1 MFKKTE
7 ISKAVCVAL
16 ATSAGLTSAPA
27 LAEFEEIVV
36 TATKR
41 ATDLQDTPIAIQA
54 LGEEKLDELNVGN
67 FDDYIR
73 YLPNVNAAGRG
84 PGQSSIFIR
93 GMATDSSDQTSVEI
107 GAPVPN
113 VALYLDEQPV
123 SSGARNLDLYVA
135 DVARVEVL
143 PGPQGT
149 LFGASSQAGTVRLI
163 TNKPVYN
170 EFQAGFDA
178 SYSSTSGG
186 DDSNSVEAF
195 VNIPIIDDKFAIR
208 GVFYNALEGGYI
220 DNVFG
225 ENAYEPTDVG
235 YPAGSPNTVVNNIAF
250 VEEDFNEAVYRG
262 ARISA
267 KIALSDDWELI
278 PQFMTQ
284 SLDVDGVFDHSPSSI
299 ADLDPG
305 TVAGSRVVGD
315 LKVERFFPD
324 WLDDDFDQFS
334 LTLNGRLGAL
344 DFVYAGSFLDREVNN
359 SFDYSGYTQVGAY
372 GAYYICDYANY
383 AAYGVY
389 GTCGDPTQGMIAH
402 IENERSTHELRV
414 SYAEGETVEF
424 VAGLF
429 LDDIQTK
436 VDTNFYVAGSIGAFA
451 PNTPHSQSTVFN
463 PNPRAEGIT
472 FMNDAIRD
480 EEQFAVFGEL
490 TFNVTDSLALTI
502 GARNYD
508 IETSLV
514 GSSNF
519 ATLCPA
525 APAPCTAADDG
536 DGGRSYD
543 VIFADDLPLKEDDT
557 ILKGS
562 VSYTPNDDLLFFA
575 TYSEGF
581 RPGGFN
587 RNEVPPPTY
596 VSDEVTNIEVG
607 WKTTLADGTV
617 RFNGS
622 IYQIDWDNLQV
633 GVTDFDC
640 CGVLT
645 FVLNVGNAEIKGFE
659 GDLTWLPTDN
669 LTLAAAWSMNNTEL
683 IRVPDNVSNLAPVG
697 SDLALAPEL
706 QYNLS
711 ARYQWEL
718 GDKNAHAQL
727 VVAHTDKQFSS
738 VVVANR
744 FEQDSYDTL
753 DGAIG
758 LSTDNWGVEL
768 FAENLTDERA
778 ELFINALDTDLRI
791 TTNRPRTWGVRV
803 SYDF

>member
-1 MFKKTE
+1 MFKRSE
-7 ISKAVCVAL
+7 INRAVCLAL
-16 ATSAGLTSAPA
+16 ATSAGLSSSPA
-27 LAEFEEIVV
+27 LAEIEEITV

-41 ATDLQDTPIAIQA
+41 ATSLQDTPVAIQA
-54 LGEEKLDELNVGN
+54 LGQEKLDDLNISN
-67 FDDYIR
+67 FDDYMK

-84 PGQSSIFIR
+84 PGQSFIFIR

-123 SSGARNLDLYVA
+123 SSGGRNLDLYVT
-135 DVARVEVL
+135 DVERIEVL

-149 LFGASSQAGTVRLI
+149 LFGASSMAGTVRII
-163 TNKPVYN
+163 TNKPSYDGM
-170 EFQAGFDA
+170 EAGFKA
-178 SYSSTSGG
+178 SYSTTSGG
-186 DDSNSVEAF
+186 DPSNSVEAF
-195 VNIPIIDDKFAIR
+195 INIPVIDDKFAIR
-208 GVFYNALEGGYI
+208 GAFYNAVEGGYI

-225 ENAYEPTDVG
+225 ENSYNPDDVG

-250 VEEDFNEAVYRG
+250 VEDNFNDAAYRG

-267 KIALSDDWELI
+267 RIALNDDWELL

-284 SLDVDGVFDHSPSSI
+284 SLDVDGVFDHSPASI
-299 ADLDPG
+299 ANLDPEA
-305 TVAGSRVVGD
+305 AGSRIVGD
-315 LKVERFFPD
+315 LKVQRFFPD
-324 WLDDDFDQFS
+324 YLDDEFDQLS
-334 LTLNGRLGAL
+334 LTVNGRLGAL
-344 DFVYAGSFLDREVNN
+344 DVVYAGSFLDREVNN

-383 AAYGVY
+383 AAYGFY

-402 IENERSTHELRV
+402 IENERSTHEFRV
-414 SYAEGETVEF
+414 SYAEGEKVQF
-424 VAGLF
+424 VAGVF

-451 PNTPHSQSTVFN
+451 PNSPHSASTAFN
-463 PNPRAEGIT
+463 PNPRPQGIT

-480 EEQFAVFGEL
+480 EEQVAVFGEV
-490 TFNVTDSLALTI
+490 TFNVSDAFAVTL
-502 GARNYD
+502 GARNYN

-543 VIFADDLPLKEDDT
+543 QIFAGSLPLKEDDT
-557 ILKGS
+557 ILKGN
-562 VSYTPNDDLLFFA
+562 VSFRPNDDMLFFL

-587 RNEVPPPTY
+587 RNESVPTTY
-596 VSDEVTNIEVG
+596 VSDEMTNLEFG
-607 WKTTLADGTV
+607 WKTTLADGNV

-622 IYQIDWDNLQV
+622 LYKIDWDDMQV
-633 GVTDFDC
+633 GVTDFAC

-645 FVLNVGNAEIKGFE
+645 FVLNAADAEISGFE
-659 GDLTWLPTDN
+659 GDLVWLPTDN
-669 LTLAAAWSMNNTEL
+669 LTLSAAWSFNATEMV
-683 IRVPDNVSNLAPVG
+683 RVPPNVSNLAPEG

-706 QYNLS
+706 QYNLT
-711 ARYQWEL
+711 ARYNWEV
-718 GDKNAHAQL
+718 GARNAHAQL
-727 VVAHTDKQFSS
+727 ILAHTDDQFSS
-738 VVVANR
+738 IVTANR
-744 FEQDSYDTL
+744 FRQQSYDTM
-753 DGAIG
+753 DGAVG
-758 LSTDNWGVEL
+758 LTSESWSVEL

-778 ELFINALDTDLRI
+778 ELFINSLDTDLRV

>member
-1 MFKKTE
+1 MYNKT
-7 ISKAVCVAL
+7 KLNRAVCMAL
-16 ATSAGLTSAPA
+16 ATSAGLYSTAA
-27 LAEFEEIVV
+27 MAEFEEITV

-41 ATDLQDTPIAIQA
+41 ATDLQDTPIAVQA
-54 LGEEKLDELNVGN
+54 LGEQKLDELNIAN

-73 YLPNVNAAGRG
+73 YLPNVNSAGRG
-84 PGQSSIFIR
+84 PGQSSVFIR

-123 SSGARNLDLYVA
+123 SSGGRNLDLYTA
-135 DVARVEVL
+135 DIARVEVL

-178 SYSSTSGG
+178 SYSTTSHGEP
-186 DDSNSVEAF
+186 SNSVEAY

-208 GVFYNALEGGYI
+208 GVFYNAVEGGYI

-225 ENAYEPTDVG
+225 ENAYLPEHVG
-235 YPAGSPNTVVNNIAF
+235 FPVGSGAESTVVNNIAF
-250 VEEDFNEAVYRG
+250 VEEDFNDAVYSG

-267 KIALSDDWELI
+267 KIAFSDDWELI

-284 SLDVDGVFDHSPSSI
+284 TLNVDGVFDHSPASI
-299 ADLDPG
+299 ADLDAES
-305 TVAGSRVVGD
+305 AGSRVVGD
-315 LKVERFFPD
+315 LKVQRFFPD
-324 WLDDDFDQFS
+324 FLDDEFDQFS
-334 LTLNGRLGAL
+334 LTVNGRLGAL
-344 DFVYAGSFLDREVNN
+344 DLVYAGSFLDREVNN
-359 SFDYSGYTQVGAY
+359 SFDYSGYTQVGYY
-372 GAYYICDYANY
+372 GYYYLCNY
-383 AAYGVY
+383 PVY
-389 GTCGDPTQGMIAH
+389 DVCGDPTQGMIAH
-402 IENERSTHELRV
+402 IENERITHELRV
-414 SYAEGETVEF
+414 SYAEGETIQF
-424 VAGLF
+424 VAGVF
-429 LDDIQTK
+429 LDDIQAK
-436 VDTNFYVAGSIGAFA
+436 VDTNFYVAGSVGAFA

-480 EEQFAVFGEL
+480 EEQFAAFGEV

-502 GARNYD
+502 GARYYD

-519 ATLCPA
+519 ATWCEFR
-525 APAPCTAADDG
+525 PCTAADDG

-557 ILKGS
+557 IIKGS
-562 VSYTPNDDLLFFA
+562 VSYRPNDDLLFFA

-587 RNEVPPPTY
+587 RNEDVPLTY
-596 VSDEVTNIEVG
+596 VSDEVTNIEFG
-607 WKTTLADGTV
+607 WKTTLANDSL

-622 IYQIDWDNLQV
+622 IYQIDWENMQV
-633 GVTDFDC
+633 GVTDFANF
-640 CGVLT
+640 GVLT
-645 FVLNVGNAEIKGFE
+645 FVLNAADAEIKGFE
-659 GDLTWLPTDN
+659 GDLTWLPTDQ
-669 LTLAAAWSMNNTEL
+669 LTLAAAWSYNSTEMVQ
-683 IRVPDNVSNLAPVG
+683 VPLFASNIAPKG
-697 SDLALAPEL
+697 SELALAPEI

-711 ARYQWEL
+711 ARYQWETD
-718 GDKNAHAQL
+718 GKDAHAQL
-727 VVAHTDKQFSS
+727 VLAHTDDQFSS
-738 VVVANR
+738 IVVANR
-744 FEQDSYDTL
+744 FKQGSYDTL

-758 LSTDNWGVEL
+758 ISADTWTVEL

-778 ELFINALDTDLRI
+778 ELFINSLDTDLRI
-791 TTNRPRTWGVRV
+791 TTNRPRTWGVRL
-803 SYDF
+803 SHDF

>member
-1 MFKKTE
+1 M
-7 ISKAVCVAL
+7 
-16 ATSAGLTSAPA
+16 
-27 LAEFEEIVV
+27 AEFEEIVV

-41 ATDLQDTPIAIQA
+41 ATDLQDTPIAVQA
-54 LGEEKLDELNVGN
+54 LGEEKLDELNIGN

-93 GMATDSSDQTSVEI
+93 GMATDSSDQTSIEI

-123 SSGARNLDLYVA
+123 SSGGRNLDLYVS
-135 DVARVEVL
+135 DIARVEVL

-149 LFGASSQAGTVRLI
+149 LFGASSQAGTIRLI

-178 SYSSTSGG
+178 SYSSTKGG

-195 VNIPIIDDKFAIR
+195 INIPIIDDKFAIR
-208 GVFYNALEGGYI
+208 GVFYNAVEGGYI

-225 ENAYEPTDVG
+225 ENAYLPGMVGFPEPANGFDET
-235 YPAGSPNTVVNNIAF
+235 AESTVVNNIAY
-250 VEEDFNEAVYRG
+250 VEEDFNDAVYRG

-267 KIALSDDWELI
+267 KIALTDNWELL

-299 ADLDPG
+299 ADYDASG
-305 TVAGSRVVGD
+305 VAGSRVVGD

-324 WLDDDFDQFS
+324 RLDDDFDQFS
-334 LTLNGRLGAL
+334 LTVNGRLGAL
-344 DFVYAGSFLDREVNN
+344 DIIYAGSFLDREVNN
-359 SFDYSGYTQVGAY
+359 SFDYSGYTEVGAY
-372 GAYYICDYANY
+372 GYYYICQPDY
-383 AAYGVY
+383 
-389 GTCGDPTQGMIAH
+389 TLCGDPTQGMIAH

-414 SYAEGETVEF
+414 SYSEGGLIDF
-424 VAGLF
+424 VAGVF
-429 LDDIQTK
+429 IDDIQTK
-436 VDTNFYVAGSIGAFA
+436 VDTNFFVAGSIGFFA
-451 PNTPHSQSTVFN
+451 PNTPHSQSTTFN
-463 PNPRAEGIT
+463 PNPRAPGIT

-480 EEQFAVFGEL
+480 EEQIAVFGEV
-490 TFNVTDSLALTI
+490 TFNATDTLAFTL

-519 ATLCPA
+519 ATFCDV
-525 APAPCTAADDG
+525 APCGPEDDG

-543 VIFADDLPLKEDDT
+543 VIFADDLPLKETDT
-557 ILKGS
+557 IFKANAS
-562 VSYTPNDDLLFFA
+562 FRPNDDLLFFG
-575 TYSEGF
+575 TWSEGF

-587 RNEVPPPTY
+587 RNEDVPSTY
-596 VSDEVTNIEVG
+596 FSDEVTNIEFG
-607 WKTTLADGTV
+607 WKTTLANGSL

-622 IYQIDWDNLQV
+622 VYQIDWDKLQV
-633 GVTDFDC
+633 GVTDFEC

-645 FVLNVGNAEIKGFE
+645 FVLNVGNAEIRGFE
-659 GDLTWLPTDN
+659 GDLTWLATDQ
-669 LTLAAAWSMNNTEL
+669 LTLGASWSINKTEL
-683 IRVPDNVSNLAPVG
+683 LQVPDNITGLAPVG

-706 QYNLS
+706 QYNIN

-718 GDKNAHAQL
+718 GNKDAHAQL
-727 VVAHTDKQFSS
+727 VVAHTDDQYSS
-738 VVVANR
+738 VVTANR
-744 FEQDSYDTL
+744 FKQKSYDTV

-758 LSTDNWGVEL
+758 VSADKWGVEL

>member
-1 MFKKTE
+1 MFRKTE
-7 ISKAVCVAL
+7 VSRAVCLAL
-16 ATSAGLTSAPA
+16 ATSAGLAAAPVM
-27 LAEFEEIVV
+27 AEFEEIVV

-41 ATDLQDTPIAIQA
+41 ATDLQDTPIAVQA
-54 LGEEKLDELNVGN
+54 LGEEKLDELNIGN

-93 GMATDSSDQTSVEI
+93 GMATDSSDQTSIEI

-123 SSGARNLDLYVA
+123 SSGGRNLDLYVS
-135 DVARVEVL
+135 DIARVEVL

-149 LFGASSQAGTVRLI
+149 LFGASSQAGTIRLI

-178 SYSSTSGG
+178 SYSSTKGG

-195 VNIPIIDDKFAIR
+195 INIPIIDDKFAIR
-208 GVFYNALEGGYI
+208 GVFYNAVEGGYI

-225 ENAYEPTDVG
+225 ENAYLPGMVGFPEPANGFDET
-235 YPAGSPNTVVNNIAF
+235 AESTVVNNIAY
-250 VEEDFNEAVYRG
+250 VEDDFNDAVYRG

-267 KIALSDDWELI
+267 KIALTDNWELL

-299 ADLDPG
+299 ADYDASG
-305 TVAGSRVVGD
+305 VAGSRVVGD

-324 WLDDDFDQFS
+324 RLDDDFDQFS
-334 LTLNGRLGAL
+334 LTVNGRLGAL
-344 DFVYAGSFLDREVNN
+344 DIVYAGSFLDREVNN
-359 SFDYSGYTQVGAY
+359 SFDYSGYTEVGAY
-372 GAYYICDYANY
+372 GYYYICQPDY
-383 AAYGVY
+383 
-389 GTCGDPTQGMIAH
+389 TLCGDPTQGMIAH

-414 SYAEGETVEF
+414 SYSEGGLIDF
-424 VAGLF
+424 VAGVF
-429 LDDIQTK
+429 IDDIQTK
-436 VDTNFYVAGSIGAFA
+436 VDTNFFVAGSIGFFA
-451 PNTPHSQSTVFN
+451 PNTPHSQSTTFN
-463 PNPRAEGIT
+463 PNPRAPGIT

-480 EEQFAVFGEL
+480 EEQIAVFGEV
-490 TFNVTDSLALTI
+490 TFNATDTLAFTL

-519 ATLCPA
+519 ATFCDV
-525 APAPCTAADDG
+525 APCGPEDDG

-543 VIFADDLPLKEDDT
+543 VIFADDLPLKETDT
-557 ILKGS
+557 IFKANAS
-562 VSYTPNDDLLFFA
+562 FRPNDDLLFFG
-575 TYSEGF
+575 TWSEGF

-587 RNEVPPPTY
+587 RNEDVPSTY
-596 VSDEVTNIEVG
+596 FSDEVTNIEFG
-607 WKTTLADGTV
+607 WKTTLANGSL

-622 IYQIDWDNLQV
+622 VYQIDWDKLQV
-633 GVTDFDC
+633 GVTDFEC

-645 FVLNVGNAEIKGFE
+645 FVLNVGNAEIRGFE
-659 GDLTWLPTDN
+659 GDLTWLATDQ
-669 LTLAAAWSMNNTEL
+669 LTLGASWSINKTEL
-683 IRVPDNVSNLAPVG
+683 LQVPDNITGLAPVG

-706 QYNLS
+706 QYNIN

-718 GDKNAHAQL
+718 GNKDAHAQL
-727 VVAHTDKQFSS
+727 VVAHTDDQYSS
-738 VVVANR
+738 VVAANR
-744 FEQDSYDTL
+744 FKQKSYDTV

-758 LSTDNWGVEL
+758 VSADKWGVEL

>member
-1 MFKKTE
+1 
-7 ISKAVCVAL
+7 
-16 ATSAGLTSAPA
+16 
-27 LAEFEEIVV
+27 
-36 TATKR
+36 
-41 ATDLQDTPIAIQA
+41 
-54 LGEEKLDELNVGN
+54 

-73 YLPNVNAAGRG
+73 YLPNVNSAGRG
-84 PGQSSIFIR
+84 PGQSSVFIR

-123 SSGARNLDLYVA
+123 SSGGRNLDLYVA

-163 TNKPVYN
+163 TNKPVYD

-178 SYSSTSGG
+178 SYSITSNG
-186 DDSNSVEAF
+186 DPSNSIEAF
-195 VNIPIIDDKFAIR
+195 VNIPIIDDKFAVR
-208 GVFYNALEGGYI
+208 GVFYNAVEGGYI

-225 ENAYEPTDVG
+225 ENSYKPTDVG
-235 YPAGSPNTVVNNIAF
+235 YPTGSPNTVVNNIAF
-250 VEEDFNEAVYRG
+250 VEDDFNDAVYRG

-284 SLDVDGVFDHSPSSI
+284 ALDVDGVFDHSPPSI
-299 ADLDPG
+299 ANLDAG

-315 LKVERFFPD
+315 LEVQRFFPD
-324 WLDDDFDQFS
+324 WLDDEFDQFS

-344 DFVYAGSFLDREVNN
+344 DLVYAGSFLDREVNN
-359 SFDYSGYTQVGAY
+359 SFDYSGYTAVGAY
-372 GAYYICDYANY
+372 GAYYICDYAYYQAN
-383 AAYGVY
+383 GIY

-402 IENERSTHELRV
+402 IENERSTHEFRV
-414 SYAEGETVEF
+414 SYAEGEMVQF
-424 VAGLF
+424 VAGVF

-436 VDTNFYVAGSIGAFA
+436 VDTNFYVAGSVGGFA
-451 PNTPHSQSTVFN
+451 PNVPHSQSTVFN

-480 EEQFAVFGEL
+480 EEQFAAFGEL
-490 TFNVTDSLALTI
+490 TFNVTDTFALTV
-502 GARNYD
+502 GARYYD

-519 ATLCPA
+519 ATPCPA

-562 VSYTPNDDLLFFA
+562 VSYRPNDDLLFFA

-587 RNEVPPPTY
+587 RNEDVPATY
-596 VSDEVTNIEVG
+596 VSDEVTNVEFG
-607 WKTTLADGTV
+607 WKTTLLDGTL

-622 IYQIDWDNLQV
+622 VYQIDWDSMQV
-633 GVTDFDC
+633 GVTDFENF
-640 CGVLT
+640 GVLT
-645 FVLNVGNAEIKGFE
+645 FVLNAADAEIKGFE
-659 GDLTWLPTDN
+659 GDLTWLATDG
-669 LTLAAAWSMNNTEL
+669 LTLATAWSFNSTEMVQ
-683 IRVPDNVSNLAPVG
+683 VPPFASTIAPPG

-711 ARYQWEL
+711 ARYQWEA
-718 GDKNAHAQL
+718 GDKDAHAQL
-727 VVAHTDKQFSS
+727 VLAHTDEQFSS
-738 VVVANR
+738 IVVANR
-744 FEQDSYDTL
+744 FKQGSYDTL

-758 LSTDNWGVEL
+758 ISADNWGVEL

>member
-1 MFKKTE
+1 M
-7 ISKAVCVAL
+7 
-16 ATSAGLTSAPA
+16 
-27 LAEFEEIVV
+27 AEFEEIVV

-41 ATDLQDTPIAIQA
+41 ATDLQDTPIAVQA
-54 LGEEKLDELNVGN
+54 LGEEKLDELNIGN

-93 GMATDSSDQTSVEI
+93 GMATDSSDQTSIEI

-123 SSGARNLDLYVA
+123 SSGGRNLDLYVS
-135 DVARVEVL
+135 DIARVEVL

-149 LFGASSQAGTVRLI
+149 LFGASSQAGTIRLI

-178 SYSSTSGG
+178 SYSSTKGG

-195 VNIPIIDDKFAIR
+195 INIPIIDDKFAIR
-208 GVFYNALEGGYI
+208 GVFYNAVEGGYI

-225 ENAYEPTDVG
+225 ENAYLPGMVGFPEPANGFDET
-235 YPAGSPNTVVNNIAF
+235 AESTVVNNIAY
-250 VEEDFNEAVYRG
+250 VEDDFNDAVYRG

-267 KIALSDDWELI
+267 KIALTDNWELL

-299 ADLDPG
+299 ADYDASG
-305 TVAGSRVVGD
+305 VAGSRVVGD

-324 WLDDDFDQFS
+324 RLDDDFDQFS
-334 LTLNGRLGAL
+334 LTVNGRLGAL
-344 DFVYAGSFLDREVNN
+344 DIVYAGSFLDREVNN
-359 SFDYSGYTQVGAY
+359 SFDYSGYTEVGAY
-372 GAYYICDYANY
+372 GYYYICQPDY
-383 AAYGVY
+383 
-389 GTCGDPTQGMIAH
+389 TLCGDPTQGMIAH

-414 SYAEGETVEF
+414 SYSEGGLIDF
-424 VAGLF
+424 VAGVF
-429 LDDIQTK
+429 IDDIQTK
-436 VDTNFYVAGSIGAFA
+436 VDTNFFVAGSIGFFA
-451 PNTPHSQSTVFN
+451 PNTPHSQSTTFN
-463 PNPRAEGIT
+463 PNPRAPGIT

-480 EEQFAVFGEL
+480 EEQIAVFGEV
-490 TFNVTDSLALTI
+490 TFNATDTLAFTL

-519 ATLCPA
+519 ATFCDV
-525 APAPCTAADDG
+525 APCGPEDDG

-543 VIFADDLPLKEDDT
+543 VIFADDLPLKETDT
-557 ILKGS
+557 IFKANAS
-562 VSYTPNDDLLFFA
+562 FRPNDDLLFFG
-575 TYSEGF
+575 TWSEGF

-587 RNEVPPPTY
+587 RNEDVPSTY
-596 VSDEVTNIEVG
+596 FSDEVTNIEFG
-607 WKTTLADGTV
+607 WKTTLANGSL

-622 IYQIDWDNLQV
+622 VYQIDWDKLQV
-633 GVTDFDC
+633 GVTDFEC

-645 FVLNVGNAEIKGFE
+645 FVLNVGNAEIRGFE
-659 GDLTWLPTDN
+659 GDLTWLATDQ
-669 LTLAAAWSMNNTEL
+669 LTLGASWSINKTEL
-683 IRVPDNVSNLAPVG
+683 LQVPDNITGLAPVG

-706 QYNLS
+706 QYNIN

-718 GDKNAHAQL
+718 GNKDAHAQL
-727 VVAHTDKQFSS
+727 VVAHTDDQYSS
-738 VVVANR
+738 VVTANR
-744 FEQDSYDTL
+744 FKQKSYDTV

-758 LSTDNWGVEL
+758 VSADKWGVEL

-791 TTNRPRTWGVRV
+791 TTGCSR
-803 SYDF
+803 FL

>member
-1 MFKKTE
+1 M
-7 ISKAVCVAL
+7 
-16 ATSAGLTSAPA
+16 
-27 LAEFEEIVV
+27 AEFEEIVV

-41 ATDLQDTPIAIQA
+41 ATDLQDTPIAVQA
-54 LGEEKLDELNVGN
+54 LGEEKLDELNIGN

-93 GMATDSSDQTSVEI
+93 GMATDSSDQTSIEI

-123 SSGARNLDLYVA
+123 SSGGRNLDLYVS
-135 DVARVEVL
+135 DIARVEVL

-149 LFGASSQAGTVRLI
+149 LFGASSQAGTIRLI

-178 SYSSTSGG
+178 SYSSTKGG

-195 VNIPIIDDKFAIR
+195 INIPIIDDKFAIR
-208 GVFYNALEGGYI
+208 GVFYNAVEGGYI

-225 ENAYEPTDVG
+225 ENAYLPGMVGFPEPANGFDET
-235 YPAGSPNTVVNNIAF
+235 AESTVVNNIAY
-250 VEEDFNEAVYRG
+250 VEDDFNDAVYRG

-267 KIALSDDWELI
+267 KIALTDNWELL

-299 ADLDPG
+299 ADYDASG
-305 TVAGSRVVGD
+305 VAGSRVVGD

-324 WLDDDFDQFS
+324 RLDDDFDQFS
-334 LTLNGRLGAL
+334 LTVNGRLGAL
-344 DFVYAGSFLDREVNN
+344 DIVYAGSFLDREVNN
-359 SFDYSGYTQVGAY
+359 SFDYSGYTEVGAY
-372 GAYYICDYANY
+372 GYYYICQPDY
-383 AAYGVY
+383 
-389 GTCGDPTQGMIAH
+389 TLCGDPTQGMIAH

-414 SYAEGETVEF
+414 SYSEGGLIDF
-424 VAGLF
+424 VAGVF
-429 LDDIQTK
+429 IDDIQTK
-436 VDTNFYVAGSIGAFA
+436 VDTNFFVAGSIGFFA
-451 PNTPHSQSTVFN
+451 PNTPHSQSTTFN
-463 PNPRAEGIT
+463 PNPRAPGIT

-480 EEQFAVFGEL
+480 EEQIAVFGEV
-490 TFNVTDSLALTI
+490 TFNATDTLAFTL

-519 ATLCPA
+519 ATFCDV
-525 APAPCTAADDG
+525 APCGPEDDG

-543 VIFADDLPLKEDDT
+543 VIFADDLPLKETDT
-557 ILKGS
+557 IFKANAS
-562 VSYTPNDDLLFFA
+562 FRPNDDLLFFG
-575 TYSEGF
+575 TWSEGF

-587 RNEVPPPTY
+587 RNEDVPSTY
-596 VSDEVTNIEVG
+596 FSDEVTNIEFG
-607 WKTTLADGTV
+607 WKTTLANGSL

-622 IYQIDWDNLQV
+622 VYQIDWDKLQV
-633 GVTDFDC
+633 GVTDFEC

-645 FVLNVGNAEIKGFE
+645 FVLNVGNAEIRGFE
-659 GDLTWLPTDN
+659 GDLTWLATDQ
-669 LTLAAAWSMNNTEL
+669 LTLGASWSINKTEL
-683 IRVPDNVSNLAPVG
+683 LQVPDNITGLAPVG

-706 QYNLS
+706 QYNIN

-718 GDKNAHAQL
+718 GNKDAHAQL
-727 VVAHTDKQFSS
+727 VVAHTDDQYSS
-738 VVVANR
+738 VVTANR
-744 FEQDSYDTL
+744 FKQKSYDTV

-758 LSTDNWGVEL
+758 VSADKWGVEL

-791 TTNRPRTWGVRV
+791 TTNRPR
-803 SYDF
+803 FL

>member
-7 ISKAVCVAL
+7 INRAVCVAL
-16 ATSAGLTSAPA
+16 ATSTGLASAPA
-27 LAEFEEIVV
+27 MAQFEEIVV

-41 ATDLQDTPIAIQA
+41 VTELQDTPIAVQA
-54 LGEEKLDELNVGN
+54 LGEEKLEEYNIAN

-93 GMATDSSDQTSVEI
+93 GMATDSSDQTSIEI

-123 SSGARNLDLYVA
+123 SSGGRNLDLYTA
-135 DVARVEVL
+135 DIARVEVL

-163 TNKPVYN
+163 TNKPVYD

-178 SYSSTSGG
+178 SYSITSHGAP
-186 DDSNSVEAF
+186 SNSVKAF
-195 VNIPIIDDKFAIR
+195 VNIPVIDDRFAVR
-208 GVFYNALEGGYI
+208 GVFYNAVEGGYI
-220 DNVFG
+220 DNVYG
-225 ENAYEPTDVG
+225 ENSYKPGDVG
-235 YPAGSPNTVVNNIAF
+235 FPQGAESTVVNNIAF
-250 VEEDFNEAVYRG
+250 VEEDFNDAVYRG
-262 ARISA
+262 ARVSA
-267 KIALSDDWELI
+267 KIAVSDDWEVI

-284 SLDVDGVFDHSPSSI
+284 ALNVDGVFDHSPDSI
-299 ADLDPG
+299 ANLDAG

-315 LKVERFFPD
+315 LQVQRFFPD
-324 WLDDDFDQFS
+324 WLDDEFDQFS
-334 LTLNGRLGAL
+334 LTVNGRLGAL
-344 DFVYAGSFLDREVNN
+344 DLVYAGSFLDREVNN
-359 SFDYSGYTQVGAY
+359 SFDYSGYTQVGASGY
-372 GAYYICDYANY
+372 YYICMPDY
-383 AAYGVY
+383 
-389 GTCGDPTQGMIAH
+389 TLCGDPTQGTIAH
-402 IENERSTHELRV
+402 IENERTTHELRV
-414 SYAEGETVEF
+414 SYAEGEKIEF
-424 VAGLF
+424 VAGVF
-429 LDDIQTK
+429 LDDIQTR
-436 VDTNFYVAGSIGAFA
+436 VDTNFYVAGSVGFFA

-463 PNPRAEGIT
+463 PNPRAQGIT

-480 EEQFAVFGEL
+480 EEQFATFGEL
-490 TFNVTDSLALTI
+490 TFNVTDAFAVTV
-502 GARNYD
+502 GARYYD

-519 ATLCPA
+519 ATLCGTPGCG
-525 APAPCTAADDG
+525 PEDDG

-557 ILKGS
+557 ILKGNI
-562 VSYTPNDDLLFFA
+562 SYRPNDDLLFFA

-587 RNEVPPPTY
+587 RNEDVPSTY
-596 VSDEVTNIEVG
+596 VSDEVTNVEFG
-607 WKTTLADGTV
+607 WKTTLADGNV

-622 IYQIDWDNLQV
+622 IYQIDWDSLQV
-633 GVTDFDC
+633 GVTDFEC

-659 GDLTWLPTDN
+659 GDLTWLATDR
-669 LTLAAAWSMNNTEL
+669 LTLASAWSINKTEL
-683 IRVPDNVSNLAPVG
+683 LRVPDNVSNLAPVG
-697 SDLALAPEL
+697 SDLALAPDL

-711 ARYQWEL
+711 ARYEWEFS
-718 GDKNAHAQL
+718 DKGAHAQL
-727 VVAHTDKQFSS
+727 VYAHTDDQYSS

-744 FEQDSYDTL
+744 FNQDSYDTL
-753 DGAIG
+753 DGAF
-758 LSTDNWGVEL
+758 GVSMEDWTVEI
-768 FAENLTDERA
+768 FAENITDERA
-778 ELFINALDTDLRI
+778 EMFINALDTDLRI
-791 TTNRPRTWGVRV
+791 TTNRPRTFGVRI